1 MDEKRKSD
9 SKEAFVKLEVDFS
22 EVEELRK
29 KTEEMT
35 KHIQKAMELA
45 GSIASTDIDF
55 QVNAVVDGRHTE
67 FARVTTDTEYKIQSL
82 HFDAEKWRLEINGEA
97 FEAPVMLVW
106 PDNFTNEAWTRRM
119 IVNPL
124 PKEESIKRAINGDRL
139 PILSI
144 SFIDGTGSYSI
155 AKGEKDVQ

>member
-1 MDEKRKSD
+1 MDEKTIQLDFDTSELD
-9 SKEAFVKLEVDFS
+9 EVI
-22 EVEELRK
+22 K
-29 KTEEMT
+29 KTEQIKEHME
-35 KHIQKAMELA
+35 KAMELA
-45 GSIASTDIDF
+45 GSIASTDIDI

>member
-1 MDEKRKSD
+1 
-9 SKEAFVKLEVDFS
+9 
-22 EVEELRK
+22 
-29 KTEEMT
+29 
-35 KHIQKAMELA
+35 
-45 GSIASTDIDF
+45 
-55 QVNAVVDGRHTE
+55 
-67 FARVTTDTEYKIQSL
+67 
-82 HFDAEKWRLEINGEA
+82 
-97 FEAPVMLVW
+97 
-106 PDNFTNEAWTRRM
+106 M

>member
-1 MDEKRKSD
+1 MPEREILWTKRGKVT
-9 SKEAFVKLEVDFS
+9 A
-22 EVEELRK
+22 K
-29 KTEEMT
+29 K
-35 KHIQKAMELA
+35 
-45 GSIASTDIDF
+45 
-55 QVNAVVDGRHTE
+55 R
-67 FARVTTDTEYKIQSL
+67 
-82 HFDAEKWRLEINGEA
+82 RLEINGEA